1 MVMMLL
7 MWWCGLVMVLMLL
20 CEDVVIVKGMVRV
33 SVVLVM
39 VKKVLMVM
47 W

>member
-1 MVMMLL
+1 
-7 MWWCGLVMVLMLL
+7 MVLMLL
-20 CEDVVIVKGMVRV
+20 RGDVVIVKEMVMV
-33 SVVLVM
+33 GVVLVM

>member
-1 MVMMLL
+1 MGDGDDVID
-7 MWWCGLVMVLMLL
+7 VVVLMLL
-20 CEDVVIVKGMVRV
+20 CGDMVIVKGMVMV

>member
-1 MVMMLL
+1 
-7 MWWCGLVMVLMLL
+7 MVLMLL
-20 CEDVVIVKGMVRV
+20 CGDVVIVKEMVMV
-33 SVVLVM
+33 GVVLVM